1 MMIELLLFYPLR
13 CGTRDHAICSE
24 ILVPKIKMMDR
35 ERTTAFNR
43 SIGKLVNKM
52 KEVVK
57 K

>member
-1 MMIELLLFYPLR
+1 MRL
-13 CGTRDHAICSE
+13 CSE

-35 ERTTAFNR
+35 ERTIAINR
-43 SIGKLVNKM
+43 SIGKLVNKI